1 MKILITGNVGEEAPA
16 NFSAKFVQTLN
27 RVKVDLSEVTR
38 LHRLSRPGFEYSA
51 FRIIEAWEENAGS
64 RVPKTNHTP
73 FNTEGG
79 KNSRYV
85 MHGDVISPENI
96 DVAIIFAS
104 KALDD
109 HSANVVYWLEKR
121 GIPYHVA
128 LTGVK
133 NEAIN
138 ITSHGFLTETSGEDL
153 S

>member
-1 MKILITGNVGEEAPA
+1 MKILITGNVNGVVKED
-16 NFSAKFVQTLN
+16 FLSKFFYTLSYCT
-27 RVKVDLSEVTR
+27 VDLNEVTR
-38 LHRLSRPGFEYSA
+38 LHRLSRPGFEYGA
-51 FRIIEAWEENAGS
+51 FKCIEAWEEQIGS

-73 FNTEGG
+73 FDTEGG
-79 KNSRYV
+79 KNARYV
-85 MHGDVISPENI
+85 MHGDVITPENI
-96 DVAIIFAS
+96 DVAIVFAD
-104 KALDD
+104 KTLDD